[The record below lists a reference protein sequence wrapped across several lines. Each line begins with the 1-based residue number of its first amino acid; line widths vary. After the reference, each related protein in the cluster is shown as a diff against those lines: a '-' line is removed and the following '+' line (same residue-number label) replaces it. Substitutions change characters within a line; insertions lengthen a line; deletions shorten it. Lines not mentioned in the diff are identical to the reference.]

1 MNSWVSADVDDG
13 LRFFRGLGL
22 LTSISFSSLAAT
34 IEAHGSIDEER
45 IAEAFDRLDCDDS
58 GYITIDNLKD
68 FLGGTI
74 SQEYL
79 DAIIDE
85 ADITRDHRIS
95 YEEFLSMWDQEEDK
109 KLETAIAMVGR
120 RRFDSQNSEI
130 SATNSSLSDD
140 MDMSR
145 VSATSTELGGG
156 TFFFGKEREK
166 SIRGVWV

>member
-1 MNSWVSADVDDG
+1 MFLSWIRSANY
-13 LRFFRGLGL
+13 LFYLSL
-22 LTSISFSSLAAT
+22 SSLAAT

-68 FLGGTI
+68 FLGGI

-95 YEEFLSMWDQEEDK
+95 YEEFLSLWDEDEEDK
-109 KLETAIAMVGR
+109 KLKSPMTIVGATR
-120 RRFDSQNSEI
+120 RLDSQNSGI
-130 SATNSSLSDD
+130 TTTNSSLSDD

-156 TFFFGKEREK
+156 TFFFGMEREK